1 MKNQIE
7 IERKYIIRKP
17 SPSLFS
23 GEEGYTES
31 RIVQIYLD
39 SESGVT
45 HRIRS
50 RKYESRTEYTETKK
64 TRVDSMSSLEEER
77 EISEA
82 EFISLSKKIKSGT
95 LPVMKTR
102 YTFLYKGVTVEIDV
116 YPAWERSAILET
128 ELETREAAAELPSF
142 IEIIREVTGDK
153 RYSNAAMAASFPEEI
168 I

>member
-7 IERKYIIRKP
+7 IERKYVIKMP
-17 SPSLFS
+17 SISFLRQ
-23 GEEGYTES
+23 EEGYTES

-39 SESGVT
+39 SEKGIT

-50 RKYESRTEYTETKK
+50 RKYADFTEYTETKK
-64 TRVDSMSSLEEER
+64 TRVDSMSAVEEER
-77 EISEA
+77 EISEE
-82 EFISLSKKIKSGT
+82 EFLCLSKKIKSGT
-95 LPVMKTR
+95 LPVIKTR

-128 ELETREAAAELPSF
+128 ELETRDYAAEFPPF

-153 RYSNAAMAASFPEEI
+153 RYSNAAMSESFPEEI